1 VVQIG
6 PKLIKSLV
14 NILTT
19 CCFISNHTGYHQTRA
34 VAAKRR
40 KKKRAAP
47 TSSRTL
53 ASIVF
58 LLGLLEGVGHT
69 ASHDHIAV
77 PDLYCEGF

>member
-14 NILTT
+14 NILFT
-19 CCFISNHTGYHQTRA
+19 CCFIFKHTGYHQTKA
-34 VAAKRR
+34 VAASRS

-47 TSSRTL
+47 SSSRSL

-58 LLGLLEGVGHT
+58 LLCLLEGVGHT
-69 ASHDHIAV
+69 PRYNHIAV